1 MMSFAKKDTRFLGPR
16 KLHLTEIVVTV
27 SVGFKNFRLELVAVY
42 QLNSKMEKYILKVR
56 RGKYKYN
63 QKYANKISGIISF
76 GKWLQF
82 QESADFF
89 YS

>member
-16 KLHLTEIVVTV
+16 KLHLTEVVVTV

-56 RGKYKYN
+56 RGKK
-63 QKYANKISGIISF
+63 KKR
-76 GKWLQF
+76 K
-82 QESADFF
+82 
-89 YS
+89 